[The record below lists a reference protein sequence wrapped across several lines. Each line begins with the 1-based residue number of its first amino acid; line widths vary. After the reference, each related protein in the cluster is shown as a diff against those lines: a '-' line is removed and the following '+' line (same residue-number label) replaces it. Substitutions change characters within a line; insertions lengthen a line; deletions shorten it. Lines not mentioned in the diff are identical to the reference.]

1 LGEDYLPII
10 AKSLRIYPT
19 VCEFTIGGSKARK
32 QVYISR
38 RRGGIMMQ
46 WDYRVFFE
54 DGGYTIRTVYYDDEG
69 TIVACSAKPIEPFG
83 ESLEELEEE
92 LNLLQA
98 AVTKKVLSASDIPTQ
113 TVRPKVKRGK
123 SLAAVRQQLGL
134 QSEVVKEGSLT
145 SKD

>member
-1 LGEDYLPII
+1 
-10 AKSLRIYPT
+10 
-19 VCEFTIGGSKARK
+19 
-32 QVYISR
+32 
-38 RRGGIMMQ
+38 MMH

-54 DGGYTIRTVYYDDEG
+54 DGGYTIRTVYYDDKG

-83 ESLEELEEE
+83 ESLESLQEE

-134 QSEVVKEGSLT
+134 QSEVVKQGLLT